1 MQIDLS
7 GKNILVTGASNGIGR
22 AIATQLAASGARV
35 AIHYN
40 SNRANAEQMA
50 QELGNGAMVFGADLS
65 NEKDCFRLFEDVK
78 NAFGRIDT
86 IINNAGIF
94 KEHSWQMND
103 DDWLDVWKQ
112 TMDINLT
119 SAAIL
124 TKLGINHFTE
134 NGGGRFV
141 YIASRAA
148 FRGETEDYLAY
159 AASKGGMV
167 SLARSVARSF
177 GKYNI
182 KAFTIAPGFT
192 RTEMAESFIRE
203 HGEGA
208 ILKELSLQKLTEP
221 TDISPLVTLMCSGML
236 DHATGTTVD
245 INAGSYMR

>member
-22 AIATQLAASGARV
+22 AIATQLAASGAKV

-40 SNRANAEQMA
+40 SNRTNAEKMA
-50 QELGNGAMVFGADLS
+50 AELSNGAMVFGADLAK
-65 NEKDCFRLFEDVK
+65 EKDCFRLFDDVK
-78 NAFGRIDT
+78 MAFGRIDA
-86 IINNAGIF
+86 IVNNAGIF
-94 KEHSWQMND
+94 KGHPVQIDNEK
-103 DDWLDVWKQ
+103 WLDVWKQ

-124 TKLGINHFTE
+124 TKLAINHFTE
-134 NGGGRFV
+134 NGGGRLI

-208 ILKELSLQKLTEP
+208 ILKELSLQELTEP

-236 DHATGTTVD
+236 DHATGSTVD